1 MIVHRVDL
9 YIICFLP
16 TGKRIGFDVGET
28 GRRFVMVLQLGRL
41 GTQMMETRKTC
52 DRLHHFPSPPP
63 IRPPSP
69 PSCRR
74 SPEKPPP
81 PTGTTT
87 MIAAAIPNGSKN
99 VKSYL
104 RDDTAKNVSIVTHR
118 IECRSIIIIRIN
130 GGR

>member
-63 IRPPSP
+63 FVHHHPRAVADPLKSP
-69 PSCRR
+69 PLPRAR
-74 SPEKPPP
+74 Q
-81 PTGTTT
+81 
-87 MIAAAIPNGSKN
+87 
-99 VKSYL
+99 
-104 RDDTAKNVSIVTHR
+104 R
-118 IECRSIIIIRIN
+118 
-130 GGR
+130 